1 MKVARFQVETESR
14 AQVVLVRDR
23 VNEALGGLGAED
35 GLAHLWCPHTTAALT
50 VNEGWDPDV
59 TKDLLG
65 RLEVLVPWEAGYR
78 HAEGNSAA
86 HIKAA
91 LIGPGVTVPVAH
103 GQLALGR
110 WQDVYFCEFD
120 GPRRRTV
127 EVRFLEA

>member
-1 MKVARFQVETESR
+1 MKLGRFQVETESR
-14 AQVVLVRDR
+14 AQVLLVRDR
-23 VNEALGGLGAED
+23 VNEVLAGLEATD
-35 GLAHLWCPHTTAALT
+35 GLAHVWCPHTTAGLT

-59 TKDLLG
+59 TTDLLA
-65 RLEVLVPWEAGYR
+65 RLETLVPWSAGYR

-91 LIGPGVTVPVAH
+91 LIGPGVTVPVKDGH
-103 GQLALGR
+103 LALGR

-127 EVRFLEA
+127 EVRFLEG

>member
-1 MKVARFQVETESR
+1 MKLARFQVETEAR
-14 AQVVLVRDR
+14 AQVLLVREQ
-23 VNEALGGLGAED
+23 VEKALSQLEAGD
-35 GLAHLWCPHTTAALT
+35 GLAHLWCPHTTAGLT

-59 TKDLLG
+59 TTDLLG
-65 RLEVLVPWEAGYR
+65 RLEALVPWEAGYR

-91 LIGPGVTVPVAH
+91 LIGPGVTVPVEGGH
-103 GQLALGR
+103 LALGR

-127 EVRFLEA
+127 EVRYLGD

>member
-1 MKVARFQVETESR
+1 MKVARFQLETEAR

-23 VNEALGGLGAED
+23 VNEALANLGAGD
-35 GLAHLWCPHTTAALT
+35 GFAHLWCPHTTAALT

-59 TKDLLG
+59 TTDLLG
-65 RLEVLVPWEAGYR
+65 RLEALVPWSAGYR

-91 LIGPGVTVPVAH
+91 LIGPGVTVPVSGGA
-103 GQLALGR
+103 LALGR

-120 GPRRRTV
+120 GPRKRTV
-127 EVRFLEA
+127 EVRYLGD

>member
-1 MKVARFQVETESR
+1 VKVARFQVETESK

-23 VNEALGGLGAED
+23 VNQALSGLGAGE
-35 GLAHLWCPHTTAALT
+35 GLAHLWCPHTTAGLT

-59 TKDLLG
+59 TTDLLG
-65 RLEVLVPWEAGYR
+65 RLEVLVPWSAGYR

-91 LIGPGVTVPVAH
+91 LIGPGVTVPVEGGH
-103 GQLALGR
+103 LALGR

-127 EVRFLEA
+127 EVRYLEG

>member
-1 MKVARFQVETESR
+1 MKVARFQVETEAR
-14 AQVVLVRDR
+14 AQVLLVRKQVDH
-23 VNEALGGLGAED
+23 ALSTLSATE
-35 GLAHLWCPHTTAALT
+35 GLALLWCPHTTAGLT

-59 TKDLLG
+59 TTDLLG
-65 RLEVLVPWEAGYR
+65 RLEALVPWDAGYR

-91 LIGPGVTVPVAH
+91 MIGPGVMVPVEGGH
-103 GQLALGR
+103 LALGR

-127 EVRFLEA
+127 EVRFLAG